1 MSKQF
6 KDLTIKDAF
15 MFAAVMSDPEEC
27 RRLLQLILDM
37 DILEVQVITEK
48 TMAYH
53 PEYHGIRLDVLAEEQ
68 GTKRRFNIEMQVKS
82 QKDLPRRSRY
92 YHSQLDM
99 DALVSGKRYRELPD
113 TYVIFICDFALSS
126 EPLYKYT
133 YTSVCQENNSV
144 LDEGRTTIF
153 LSTRGENDK
162 DVSKELVSFLN
173 YVKGPEGLSEENWED
188 PYVASLEAKIQS
200 IKHNREMEA
209 RYMMLEEMLK
219 DEREAGRQEGEK
231 AGRIE
236 GEKAGRIA
244 GEKAGSQKVREQL
257 NILARKLSQQG
268 RLEDV
273 IRATE
278 DEAYF
283 KELCRE
289 VGLED

>member
-1 MSKQF
+1 M
-6 KDLTIKDAF
+6 
-15 MFAAVMSDPEEC
+15 
-27 RRLLQLILDM
+27 
-37 DILEVQVITEK
+37 
-48 TMAYH
+48 
-53 PEYHGIRLDVLAEEQ
+53 
-68 GTKRRFNIEMQVKS
+68 
-82 QKDLPRRSRY
+82 
-92 YHSQLDM
+92 
-99 DALVSGKRYRELPD
+99 
-113 TYVIFICDFALSS
+113 
-126 EPLYKYT
+126 
-133 YTSVCQENNSV
+133 
-144 LDEGRTTIF
+144 
-153 LSTRGENDK
+153 
-162 DVSKELVSFLN
+162 
-173 YVKGPEGLSEENWED
+173 KGPEGLSEENWED

-236 GEKAGRIA
+236 GEKAGRIEGEKAGRIA

-289 VGLED
+289 FGLED